1 MNWLDVVL
9 LIFLVPSVLAGWK
22 FGLIR
27 SLFGLIAL
35 IVCIVLASRFY
46 GPLAVDLLDRI
57 FQPNISAIL
66 SFLIIFIFAIGAIGI
81 VIVRLNQLVTDSI
94 LNWVNKFGGAV
105 FGLLIAAIILGA
117 LLAII
122 LKLLVDQTFIT
133 GSIIAS
139 FLLDKFP
146 VVLSLLPSEFNA
158 VRSFFN

>member
-1 MNWLDVVL
+1 LARRRVAY
-9 LIFLVPSVLAGWK
+9 ISGSFCPSRLEIWIDSIIVW
-22 FGLIR
+22 FDC
-27 SLFGLIAL
+27 L

-122 LKLLVDQTFIT
+122 LKLLGDQTFIT

-139 FLLDKFP
+139 SPFRQI
-146 VVLSLLPSEFNA
+146 PSGIITVAER
-158 VRSFFN
+158 V

>member
-81 VIVRLNQLVTDSI
+81 VIVRLNQLVTASI

-122 LKLLVDQTFIT
+122 LKLLGDQTFIT

>member
-1 MNWLDVVL
+1 LARRRVAY
-9 LIFLVPSVLAGWK
+9 ISGSFCPSRLEIW
-22 FGLIR
+22 ID
-27 SLFGLIAL
+27 SI
-35 IVCIVLASRFY
+35 IVWFDLASRFY

-122 LKLLVDQTFIT
+122 LKLLGDQTFIT

>member
-1 MNWLDVVL
+1 MLNSIKW
-9 LIFLVPSVLAGWK
+9 
-22 FGLIR
+22 
-27 SLFGLIAL
+27 
-35 IVCIVLASRFY
+35 
-46 GPLAVDLLDRI
+46 
-57 FQPNISAIL
+57 
-66 SFLIIFIFAIGAIGI
+66 FLIIFIFAIGAIGI

-122 LKLLVDQTFIT
+122 LKLLGDQTFIT

>member
-1 MNWLDVVL
+1 VL

-81 VIVRLNQLVTDSI
+81 VIVRLNQLVTVSI

-122 LKLLVDQTFIT
+122 LKLLGDQTFIT